1 MIVDIQ
7 KIEIPASLFFELM
20 EIKGKYIAIK
30 SVAENSSYDSVA
42 VIKKIVQED
51 DGCLKKQ

>member
-1 MIVDIQ
+1 MIIDIQ

-30 SVAENSSYDSVA
+30 SVAENGSYDSMSI
-42 VIKKIVQED
+42 IKKIIQED
-51 DGCLKKQ
+51 DGCLEEQ

>member
-1 MIVDIQ
+1 MIIDIP

-30 SVAENSSYDSVA
+30 SVAENGSYDSMSI
-42 VIKKIVQED
+42 IKKIIQED
-51 DGCLKKQ
+51 DRCLEEQ